1 LAQIGPVVSEK
12 TFKNKQHPFYNF
24 RPFVSSVYFRTKK
37 NITFLEDY
45 PINILAQFGFNWP
58 SDSEKKIKMLKLM
71 NEDHDGCQ
79 SDGKQC

>member
-1 LAQIGPVVSEK
+1 LDQWFGEEDYKQTTLFLKHFGLVS
-12 TFKNKQHPFYNF
+12 F
-24 RPFVSSVYFRTKK
+24 VYFRSTK
-37 NITFLEDY
+37 NINVLEDY

-58 SDSEKKIKMLKLM
+58 SGSEKKIKMLKFM